1 LEILKRNTGKVIWMT
16 GLSGSGKTTLSSLLR
31 LKLNGLGINSEI
43 LDGDFLRL
51 GLNSDLGFSIMDR
64 LENVRRVAEVSKILS
79 NVVDV
84 VFVALIT
91 PTDEMRNLARN
102 IVGNENFKL
111 VFIDSS
117 LEQCELRD
125 VKGLYKSAR
134 KNQIANFTGITS
146 EFQNPSSYDLRINTE
161 KFSTS
166 ECVQYFLDN
175 IEL

>member
-1 LEILKRNTGKVIWMT
+1 MLKRNTGKVIWMT

-31 LKLNGLGINSEI
+31 LKLNDLGINSEI

-51 GLNSDLGFSIMDR
+51 GLNSDLGFTIIDR

-102 IVGNENFKL
+102 IVGHENFKL

-117 LEQCELRD
+117 FEQCELRD

-146 EFQNPSSYDLRINTE
+146 EFQNPSRYDLRINTE

-166 ECVQYFLDN
+166 ECVQYFLEN
-175 IEL
+175 IEF